1 MSMKKPT
8 TLPLAKTA
16 ILTLAEIKAAIEAF
30 ERGDAN
36 VMHTLVAIQI
46 AVEAYRIETSSK
58 SRRPERHPR
67 AA

>member
-30 ERGDAN
+30 DRGDAN
-36 VMHTLVAIQI
+36 AFDTIDAVVF
-46 AVEAYRIETSSK
+46 AVESYRTSLQV
-58 SRRPERHPR
+58 RRD